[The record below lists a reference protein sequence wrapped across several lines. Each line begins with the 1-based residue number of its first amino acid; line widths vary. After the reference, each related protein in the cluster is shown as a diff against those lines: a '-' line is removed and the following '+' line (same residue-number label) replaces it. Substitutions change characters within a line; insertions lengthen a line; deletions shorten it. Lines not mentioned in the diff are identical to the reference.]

1 MKPDWIN
8 LWRHDWTQWKG
19 SGLDSM
25 KLMQSKALLVT
36 RGRETAE
43 KYRKDLLQT
52 ISGNTSRQRWRG
64 EAGEIKQTIL
74 RT

>member
-1 MKPDWIN
+1 
-8 LWRHDWTQWKG
+8 
-19 SGLDSM
+19 M

-64 EAGEIKQTIL
+64 EVGEIKQTIL